1 MDIAL
6 RFDAEAKFFDLAM
19 EDGDLAT
26 DEGLETAVMLSL
38 YTDRRAEEDDT
49 LPDGTNDRRGYW
61 ADAYNDRLHG
71 SRLWLLDREKE
82 LDNVPRRA
90 EEYAREALE
99 WLIEDEVAS
108 EVIAEATN
116 VRRGVLLLRIQI
128 RRGDQSTLE
137 RQFEYVWQN
146 AA

>member
-6 RFDAEAKFFDLAM
+6 RYDPAATFFDLAM

-26 DEGLETAVMLSL
+26 DKGLETAVMLSL

-61 ADAYNDRLHG
+61 ADAYNDRPHG

-99 WLIEDEVAS
+99 WLIDDEVAS
-108 EVIAEATN
+108 EVIAEAAN
-116 VRRGVLLLRIQI
+116 VRRGVLQLRIEI
-128 RRGDQSTLE
+128 RRGDQSSLE